1 MNLKFMSMAA
11 IAAMTLCTACSED
24 DNTPNPNPE
33 PEPNPN
39 PDVTVEGYS
48 SDLFVAEA
56 NHNVIEYDFSNT
68 FKDGFIG
75 TIDGGADM
83 PKVNEFF
90 EAAAYR
96 GAVSAD
102 NNWTEG
108 WIRTSGN
115 GDETS
120 ANAVEILKGE
130 LTANKTLLKDK
141 VYELS
146 GDYIVKTGATLTI
159 QEGVKIVAKTGDE
172 SVDYILVQQGA
183 KIEAVGTKEN
193 PIIMTS
199 DKKESG
205 AWGGLHIC
213 GKAHTN
219 AEGGTGKSEIG
230 DAAYGGSADNDNS
243 GTLKYIRLENT
254 GYALDSEHEANG
266 VSFYGVGN
274 GTTVEYLQAY
284 NGSDDGFEFFGG
296 SVDVKHMVVTNCS
309 DDSYDWTEGW
319 NGRGQ
324 FLVAYQEAEETLG
337 FDCDCLMECD
347 NNGKNFAA
355 APVACPTLA
364 NLTLIGNGGEKQGVR
379 LRAGTQVKMYN
390 ALITGKG
397 KCLTTETT
405 ETEKA
410 LVDGTS
416 VLNYVTLA
424 TDIECNGAEE

>member
-11 IAAMTLCTACSED
+11 MVAMAMFTACSED

-120 ANAVEILKGE
+120 ANVKEILQGE
-130 LTANKTLLKDK
+130 LTTNKTLEANK
-141 VYELS
+141 VYALS

-159 QEGVKIVAKTGDE
+159 QEGVKIVAMTDDE

-266 VSFYGVGN
+266 ISFYGVGN
-274 GTTVEYLQAY
+274 GTTVEYVQAY

>member
-11 IAAMTLCTACSED
+11 MVAMAMFTACSED

-120 ANAVEILKGE
+120 ANAVEILKGT
-130 LTANKTLLKDK
+130 LATNKTLEANK
-141 VYELS
+141 VYALS
-146 GDYIVKTGATLTI
+146 GEYIVKAGATLTI
-159 QEGVKIVAKTGDE
+159 KEGVKIVAKTDDDN
-172 SVDYILVQQGA
+172 VDYILVEQDA

-230 DAAYGGSADNDNS
+230 NAAYGGSADNDNS
-243 GTLKYIRLENT
+243 GTLKYVRLENT

>member
-24 DNTPNPNPE
+24 DNTPNPE
-33 PEPNPN
+33 PPVA
-39 PDVTVEGYS
+39 DAYS
-48 SDLFVAEA
+48 SELFLTAA
-56 NHNVIEYDFSNT
+56 NNNAINYNFSNT
-68 FKDGFIG
+68 FTNKFVG

-83 PKVNEFF
+83 TKVDNFF

-96 GAVSAD
+96 GAVPA
-102 NNWTEG
+102 NNDWTDG

-141 VYELS
+141 VYALS
-146 GDYIVKTGATLTI
+146 GEYIVKTGATLTI
-159 QEGVKIVAKTGDE
+159 EEGVKIVAMTNDE

-219 AEGGTGKSEIG
+219 AENGEGTSEIG
-230 DAAYGGSADNDNS
+230 NAAYGGSADNDNS

-266 VSFYGVGN
+266 ISFYGVGN
-274 GTTVEYLQAY
+274 GTTVEYVQAY

-309 DDSYDWTEGW
+309 DDSFDWTEGW

-324 FLVAYQEAEETLG
+324 FLVAYQEAKETLG

-355 APVACPTLA
+355 TPVACPTLA

-390 ALITGKG
+390 ALISGKG

>member
-24 DNTPNPNPE
+24 DNTPNPE
-33 PEPNPN
+33 PPVA
-39 PDVTVEGYS
+39 DAYS
-48 SDLFVAEA
+48 SELFLTAA
-56 NHNVIEYDFSNT
+56 NNNAINYNFSNT
-68 FKDGFIG
+68 FTNKFVG
-75 TIDGGADM
+75 TIDGGADVT
-83 PKVNEFF
+83 KVDNFF

-96 GAVSAD
+96 GAVPA
-102 NNWTEG
+102 NNDWTAG

-115 GDETS
+115 GDE
-120 ANAVEILKGE
+120 ILQGE
-130 LTANKTLLKDK
+130 LTANKTLLKNK
-141 VYELS
+141 VYALS
-146 GDYIVKTGATLTI
+146 GEYIVKTGATLTI
-159 QEGVKIVAKTGDE
+159 EEGVKIVAMTDDE

-266 VSFYGVGN
+266 ISFYGVGN
-274 GTTVEYLQAY
+274 GTTVEYVQAY

-309 DDSYDWTEGW
+309 DDSFDWTEGW

-324 FLVAYQEAEETLG
+324 FLVAYQEAKETLG

-390 ALITGKG
+390 ALISGKG

>member
-11 IAAMTLCTACSED
+11 MVAMAMFTACSED

-120 ANAVEILKGE
+120 ANVVETLKGT
-130 LTANKTLLKDK
+130 LTTNKTLEANK
-141 VYELS
+141 VYALS
-146 GDYIVKTGATLTI
+146 GEYIVKAGATLTI
-159 QEGVKIVAKTGDE
+159 KEGVKIVAKTDDDN
-172 SVDYILVQQGA
+172 VDYILVEQDA

-230 DAAYGGSADNDNS
+230 NAAYGGSADNDNS

>member
-1 MNLKFMSMAA
+1 MNLKFMSMVA

-24 DNTPNPNPE
+24 DNTPNPE
-33 PEPNPN
+33 PPVA
-39 PDVTVEGYS
+39 DAYS
-48 SDLFVAEA
+48 SELFLTAA
-56 NHNVIEYDFSNT
+56 NNNAINYNFSNT
-68 FKDGFIG
+68 FTNKFVG

-83 PKVNEFF
+83 TKVDNFF

-96 GAVSAD
+96 GAVPA
-102 NNWTEG
+102 NNDWTDG

-141 VYELS
+141 VYALS
-146 GDYIVKTGATLTI
+146 GEYIVKTGATLTI
-159 QEGVKIVAKTGDE
+159 QEGVKIVAKTDDE

-219 AEGGTGKSEIG
+219 AENGEGTSEIG
-230 DAAYGGSADNDNS
+230 NAAYGGSADNDNS

-266 VSFYGVGN
+266 ISFYGVGN
-274 GTTVEYLQAY
+274 GTTVEYVQAY

-324 FLVAYQEAEETLG
+324 FLVAYQEAKETLG

-355 APVACPTLA
+355 TPVACPTLA

>member
-24 DNTPNPNPE
+24 DNTPNPE
-33 PEPNPN
+33 PPVA
-39 PDVTVEGYS
+39 DAYS
-48 SDLFVAEA
+48 SELFLTTA
-56 NHNVIEYDFSNT
+56 NNNAINYNFSNT
-68 FKDGFIG
+68 FTNKFVG

-83 PKVNEFF
+83 TKVDNFF

-96 GAVSAD
+96 GAVPA
-102 NNWTEG
+102 NNDWTAG

-120 ANAVEILKGE
+120 ANAVET
-130 LTANKTLLKDK
+130 LTGTLTTNKTLEANK
-141 VYELS
+141 VYALS

-219 AEGGTGKSEIG
+219 AEGGAGKSEIG

-266 VSFYGVGN
+266 ISFYGVGN
-274 GTTVEYLQAY
+274 GTTVEYVQAY

-309 DDSYDWTEGW
+309 DDSFDWTEGW

-324 FLVAYQEAEETLG
+324 FLVAYQEAKGTLG

-355 APVACPTLA
+355 TPVACPTLA

-390 ALITGKG
+390 ALISGKG

>member
-24 DNTPNPNPE
+24 DNTPNPE
-33 PEPNPN
+33 PPVA
-39 PDVTVEGYS
+39 DAYS
-48 SDLFVAEA
+48 SELFLTAA
-56 NHNVIEYDFSNT
+56 NNNAINYNFSNT
-68 FKDGFIG
+68 FTNKFVG

-83 PKVNEFF
+83 TKVDNFF
-90 EAAAYR
+90 DAAAYR
-96 GAVSAD
+96 GAVPA
-102 NNWTEG
+102 NNDWTDG

-141 VYELS
+141 VYALS
-146 GDYIVKTGATLTI
+146 GEYIVKTGATLTI
-159 QEGVKIVAKTGDE
+159 QEGVKIVAKTDDE

-219 AEGGTGKSEIG
+219 AENGEGTSEIG
-230 DAAYGGSADNDNS
+230 NAAYGGSADNDNS

-266 VSFYGVGN
+266 ISFYGVGN
-274 GTTVEYLQAY
+274 GTTVEYVQAY

-309 DDSYDWTEGW
+309 DDSFDWTEGW

-324 FLVAYQEAEETLG
+324 FLVAYQEAKETLG

-355 APVACPTLA
+355 TPVACPTLA

-390 ALITGKG
+390 ALISGKG

>member
-24 DNTPNPNPE
+24 DNTPNPE
-33 PEPNPN
+33 PPVA
-39 PDVTVEGYS
+39 DAYS
-48 SDLFVAEA
+48 SELFLATA
-56 NHNVIEYDFSNT
+56 NNNAINYNFSNT
-68 FKDGFIG
+68 FTNKFVG

-83 PKVNEFF
+83 TKVDNFF

-96 GAVSAD
+96 GAVPA
-102 NNWTEG
+102 NNDWTAG

-141 VYELS
+141 VYALS
-146 GDYIVKTGATLTI
+146 GEYIVKTGATLTI
-159 QEGVKIVAKTGDE
+159 QEGVKIVAKTDDE

-219 AEGGTGKSEIG
+219 AENGEGTSEIG
-230 DAAYGGSADNDNS
+230 NAAYGGSADNDNS

-266 VSFYGVGN
+266 ISFYGVGN
-274 GTTVEYLQAY
+274 GTTVEYVQAY

-309 DDSYDWTEGW
+309 DDSFDWTEGW

-324 FLVAYQEAEETLG
+324 FLVAYQEAKETLG

-355 APVACPTLA
+355 TPVACPTLA

>member
-1 MNLKFMSMAA
+1 MNLKFMSMVA

-24 DNTPNPNPE
+24 DNTPNPE
-33 PEPNPN
+33 PPVA
-39 PDVTVEGYS
+39 DAYS
-48 SDLFVAEA
+48 SELFLTAA
-56 NHNVIEYDFSNT
+56 NNNAINYNFSNT
-68 FKDGFIG
+68 FTNKFVG

-83 PKVNEFF
+83 TKVDNFF

-96 GAVSAD
+96 GAVPA
-102 NNWTEG
+102 NNDWTDG

-141 VYELS
+141 VYALS
-146 GDYIVKTGATLTI
+146 GEYIVKTGATLTI
-159 QEGVKIVAKTGDE
+159 QEGVKIVAKTDDE

-219 AEGGTGKSEIG
+219 AENGEGTSEIG
-230 DAAYGGSADNDNS
+230 NAAYGGSADNDNS

-266 VSFYGVGN
+266 ISFYGVGN
-274 GTTVEYLQAY
+274 GTTVEYVQAY

-309 DDSYDWTEGW
+309 DDSFDWTEGW

-324 FLVAYQEAEETLG
+324 FLVAYQEAKETLG

-347 NNGKNFAA
+347 NSGKNFAA
-355 APVACPTLA
+355 TPVACPTLA

>member
-24 DNTPNPNPE
+24 DNTPNPE
-33 PEPNPN
+33 PPVA
-39 PDVTVEGYS
+39 DAYS
-48 SDLFVAEA
+48 SELFLTAA
-56 NHNVIEYDFSNT
+56 NNNAINYNFSNT
-68 FKDGFIG
+68 FTNKFVG

-83 PKVNEFF
+83 TKVDNFF

-96 GAVSAD
+96 GAVPA
-102 NNWTEG
+102 NNDWTDG

-141 VYELS
+141 VYALS

-266 VSFYGVGN
+266 ISFYGVGN
-274 GTTVEYLQAY
+274 GTTVEYVQAY

-309 DDSYDWTEGW
+309 DDSFDWTEGW

-324 FLVAYQEAEETLG
+324 FLVAYQEAKETLG

-355 APVACPTLA
+355 TPVACPTLA

-390 ALITGKG
+390 ALISGKG

>member
-24 DNTPNPNPE
+24 DNTPNPE
-33 PEPNPN
+33 PPVA
-39 PDVTVEGYS
+39 DAYS
-48 SDLFVAEA
+48 SELFLATA
-56 NHNVIEYDFSNT
+56 NNNAINYNFSNT
-68 FKDGFIG
+68 FTNKFVG

-83 PKVNEFF
+83 TKVDNFF
-90 EAAAYR
+90 GAAAYR
-96 GAVSAD
+96 GAVPA
-102 NNWTEG
+102 NNDWTAG

-141 VYELS
+141 VYALS
-146 GDYIVKTGATLTI
+146 GEYIVKTGATLTI
-159 QEGVKIVAKTGDE
+159 QEGVKIVAKTDDE

-219 AEGGTGKSEIG
+219 AENGEGTSEIG
-230 DAAYGGSADNDNS
+230 NAAYGGSADNDNS

-266 VSFYGVGN
+266 ISFYGVGN
-274 GTTVEYLQAY
+274 GTTVEYVQAY

-309 DDSYDWTEGW
+309 DDSFDWTEGW

-324 FLVAYQEAEETLG
+324 FLVAYQEAKETLG

-355 APVACPTLA
+355 TPVACPTLA

-390 ALITGKG
+390 ALISGKG

>member
-120 ANAVEILKGE
+120 ANAVETLKGT
-130 LTANKTLLKDK
+130 LTTNKTLEANK
-141 VYELS
+141 VYALS
-146 GDYIVKTGATLTI
+146 GEYIVKAGATLTI
-159 QEGVKIVAKTGDE
+159 KEGVKIVAMTDDE

-266 VSFYGVGN
+266 ISFYGVGN
-274 GTTVEYLQAY
+274 GTTVEYVQAY

-309 DDSYDWTEGW
+309 DDSFDWTEGW

-324 FLVAYQEAEETLG
+324 FLVAYQEAKETLG

-355 APVACPTLA
+355 TPVACPTLA

-390 ALITGKG
+390 ALISGKG

>member
-1 MNLKFMSMAA
+1 MNLKFMSMVA

-24 DNTPNPNPE
+24 DNTPNPE
-33 PEPNPN
+33 PPVA
-39 PDVTVEGYS
+39 DAYS
-48 SDLFVAEA
+48 SELFLTAA
-56 NHNVIEYDFSNT
+56 NNNAINYNFSNT
-68 FKDGFIG
+68 FTNKFVG

-83 PKVNEFF
+83 TKVDNFF

-96 GAVSAD
+96 GAVPA
-102 NNWTEG
+102 NNDWTDG

-141 VYELS
+141 VYALS
-146 GDYIVKTGATLTI
+146 GEYIVKTGATLTI
-159 QEGVKIVAKTGDE
+159 QEGVKIVAKTDDE

-219 AEGGTGKSEIG
+219 AENGEGTSEIG
-230 DAAYGGSADNDNS
+230 NAAYGGSADNDNS

-266 VSFYGVGN
+266 ISFYGVGN
-274 GTTVEYLQAY
+274 GTTVEYVQAY

-309 DDSYDWTEGW
+309 DDSFDWTEGW

-324 FLVAYQEAEETLG
+324 FLVAYQEAKETLG

-355 APVACPTLA
+355 TPVACPTLA

-424 TDIECNGAEE
+424 MDIECNGAEE

>member
-1 MNLKFMSMAA
+1 MNLKFMSMVA

-24 DNTPNPNPE
+24 DNTPNPE
-33 PEPNPN
+33 PPVA
-39 PDVTVEGYS
+39 DAYS
-48 SDLFVAEA
+48 SELFLTAA
-56 NHNVIEYDFSNT
+56 NNNAINYNFSNT
-68 FKDGFIG
+68 FTNKFVG

-83 PKVNEFF
+83 TKVDNFF

-96 GAVSAD
+96 GAVPA
-102 NNWTEG
+102 NNDWTDG

-141 VYELS
+141 VYALS
-146 GDYIVKTGATLTI
+146 GEYIVKTGATLTI
-159 QEGVKIVAKTGDE
+159 QEGVKIVAKTDDE

-219 AEGGTGKSEIG
+219 AENGEGTSEIG
-230 DAAYGGSADNDNS
+230 NAAYGGSADNDNS

-266 VSFYGVGN
+266 ISFYGVGN
-274 GTTVEYLQAY
+274 GTTVEYVQAY

-309 DDSYDWTEGW
+309 DDSFDWTEGW

-324 FLVAYQEAEETLG
+324 FLVAYQEAKETLG

-355 APVACPTLA
+355 TPVACPTLA
-364 NLTLIGNGGEKQGVR
+364 NLTLIGNGGEKKGVR

>member
-11 IAAMTLCTACSED
+11 MVAMAMFTACSED

-120 ANAVEILKGE
+120 ANAKEILQGE
-130 LTANKTLLKDK
+130 LTTNKTLEANK
-141 VYELS
+141 VYALS

-159 QEGVKIVAKTGDE
+159 QEGVKIVAMTDDE

-266 VSFYGVGN
+266 ISFYGVGN
-274 GTTVEYLQAY
+274 GTTVEYVQAY

-309 DDSYDWTEGW
+309 DDSFDWTEGW

-324 FLVAYQEAEETLG
+324 FLVAYQEAKETLG

-355 APVACPTLA
+355 TPVACPTLA

>member
-11 IAAMTLCTACSED
+11 MVAMAMFTACSED

-120 ANAVEILKGE
+120 ANVVETLKGT
-130 LTANKTLLKDK
+130 LTTNKTLEANK
-141 VYELS
+141 VYALS

-159 QEGVKIVAKTGDE
+159 QEGVKIVAMTDDE

-266 VSFYGVGN
+266 ISFYGVGN
-274 GTTVEYLQAY
+274 GTTVEYVQAY

-309 DDSYDWTEGW
+309 DDSFDWTEGW

-324 FLVAYQEAEETLG
+324 FLVAYQEAKETLG

-355 APVACPTLA
+355 TPVACPTLA

>member
-1 MNLKFMSMAA
+1 MNLKFRSMVAL
-11 IAAMTLCTACSED
+11 AAMTLCTACSED
-24 DNTPNPNPE
+24 DNTPNPE
-33 PEPNPN
+33 PPVA
-39 PDVTVEGYS
+39 DAYS
-48 SDLFVAEA
+48 SELFLTAA
-56 NHNVIEYDFSNT
+56 NNNAINYNFSNT
-68 FKDGFIG
+68 FTNKFVG

-83 PKVNEFF
+83 TKVDNFF

-96 GAVSAD
+96 GAVPA
-102 NNWTEG
+102 NNDWTDG

-141 VYELS
+141 VYALS
-146 GDYIVKTGATLTI
+146 GEYIVKTGATLTI
-159 QEGVKIVAKTGDE
+159 QEGVKIVAKTDDE

-219 AEGGTGKSEIG
+219 AENGEGTSEIG
-230 DAAYGGSADNDNS
+230 NAAYGGSADNDNS

-266 VSFYGVGN
+266 ISFYGVGN
-274 GTTVEYLQAY
+274 GTTVEYVQAY

-309 DDSYDWTEGW
+309 DDSFDWTEGW

-324 FLVAYQEAEETLG
+324 FLVAYQEAKETLG

-355 APVACPTLA
+355 TPVACPTLA

-424 TDIECNGAEE
+424 PDIECNGAEE

>member
-24 DNTPNPNPE
+24 DNTPNPE
-33 PEPNPN
+33 PPVA
-39 PDVTVEGYS
+39 DAYS
-48 SDLFVAEA
+48 SELFLTAA
-56 NHNVIEYDFSNT
+56 NNNAINYNFSNT
-68 FKDGFIG
+68 FTNKFVG

-83 PKVNEFF
+83 TKVDNFF

-96 GAVSAD
+96 GAVPA
-102 NNWTEG
+102 NNDWTDG

-141 VYELS
+141 VYALS
-146 GDYIVKTGATLTI
+146 GEYIVKTGATLTI
-159 QEGVKIVAKTGDE
+159 QEGVKIVAKTDDE

-219 AEGGTGKSEIG
+219 AENGEGTSEIG
-230 DAAYGGSADNDNS
+230 NAAYGGSADNDNS

-266 VSFYGVGN
+266 ISFYGVGN
-274 GTTVEYLQAY
+274 GTTVEYVQAY

-309 DDSYDWTEGW
+309 DDSFDWTEGW

-324 FLVAYQEAEETLG
+324 FLVAYQEAKETLG

-355 APVACPTLA
+355 TPVACPTLA

-390 ALITGKG
+390 ALISGKG

-424 TDIECNGAEE
+424 TNIECNGAEE

>member
-24 DNTPNPNPE
+24 DNTPNPE
-33 PEPNPN
+33 PPVA
-39 PDVTVEGYS
+39 DAYS
-48 SDLFVAEA
+48 SELFLTAA
-56 NHNVIEYDFSNT
+56 NNNAINYNFSNT
-68 FKDGFIG
+68 FTNKFVG

-83 PKVNEFF
+83 TKVDNFF

-96 GAVSAD
+96 GAVPA
-102 NNWTEG
+102 NNDWTAG
-108 WIRTSGN
+108 WIRTSCKC
-115 GDETS
+115 DETS
-120 ANAVEILKGE
+120 ANAVEILQGE
-130 LTANKTLLKDK
+130 LTANKTLLKNK
-141 VYELS
+141 VYALS
-146 GDYIVKTGATLTI
+146 GEYIVKTGATLTI
-159 QEGVKIVAKTGDE
+159 EEGVKIVAMTNDE

-219 AEGGTGKSEIG
+219 AEGGAGKSEIG

-266 VSFYGVGN
+266 ISFYGVGN
-274 GTTVEYLQAY
+274 GTTVEYVQAY
-284 NGSDDGFEFFGG
+284 NGSDDSFEFFGG

-309 DDSYDWTEGW
+309 DDSFDWTEGW

-324 FLVAYQEAEETLG
+324 FLVAYQEAKETLG

-355 APVACPTLA
+355 TPVACPTLA

>member
-11 IAAMTLCTACSED
+11 MVAMAMFTACSED

-96 GAVSAD
+96 GAVPA
-102 NNWTEG
+102 NNDWTAG

-120 ANAVEILKGE
+120 ANAVDILQGE
-130 LTANKTLLKDK
+130 LTTNKTLEANK
-141 VYELS
+141 VYALS

-159 QEGVKIVAKTGDE
+159 QEGVKIVAMTDDE

-266 VSFYGVGN
+266 ISFYGVGN
-274 GTTVEYLQAY
+274 GTTVEYVQAY

-309 DDSYDWTEGW
+309 DDSFDWTEGW

-324 FLVAYQEAEETLG
+324 FLVAYQEAKETLG

-355 APVACPTLA
+355 TPVACPTLA

-390 ALITGKG
+390 ALISGKG

>member
-24 DNTPNPNPE
+24 DNTPNPE
-33 PEPNPN
+33 PPVA
-39 PDVTVEGYS
+39 DAYS
-48 SDLFVAEA
+48 SELFLAAA
-56 NHNVIEYDFSNT
+56 NNNAINYNFSNT
-68 FKDGFIG
+68 FTNKFVG

-83 PKVNEFF
+83 TKVDNFF

-96 GAVSAD
+96 GAVPA
-102 NNWTEG
+102 NNDWTDG

-115 GDETS
+115 GDEAS

-141 VYELS
+141 VYALS
-146 GDYIVKTGATLTI
+146 GEYIVKTGATLTI
-159 QEGVKIVAKTGDE
+159 QEGVKIVAKTDDE

-183 KIEAVGTKEN
+183 KIEAEGTKEN

-219 AEGGTGKSEIG
+219 AENGEGTSEIG
-230 DAAYGGSADNDNS
+230 NAAYGGSADNDNS

-266 VSFYGVGN
+266 ISFYGVGN
-274 GTTVEYLQAY
+274 GTTVEYVQAY

-296 SVDVKHMVVTNCS
+296 SVDVKHIVVTNCS
-309 DDSYDWTEGW
+309 DDSFDWTEGW

-324 FLVAYQEAEETLG
+324 FLVAYQEAKETLG

-355 APVACPTLA
+355 TPVACPTLA

-390 ALITGKG
+390 ALISGKG

>member
-11 IAAMTLCTACSED
+11 MVAMAMFTACSED

-96 GAVSAD
+96 GAVPA
-102 NNWTEG
+102 NNDWTDG

-141 VYELS
+141 VYALS

-266 VSFYGVGN
+266 ISFYGVGN
-274 GTTVEYLQAY
+274 GTTVEYVQAY

-309 DDSYDWTEGW
+309 DDSFDWTEGW

-324 FLVAYQEAEETLG
+324 FLVAYQEAKETLG

-355 APVACPTLA
+355 TPVACPTLA

-390 ALITGKG
+390 ALISGKG

>member
-24 DNTPNPNPE
+24 DNTPNPE
-33 PEPNPN
+33 PPVA
-39 PDVTVEGYS
+39 DAYS
-48 SDLFVAEA
+48 SELFLTAA
-56 NHNVIEYDFSNT
+56 NNNAINYNFSNT
-68 FKDGFIG
+68 FTNKFVG

-83 PKVNEFF
+83 TKVDNFF

-96 GAVSAD
+96 GAVPA
-102 NNWTEG
+102 NNDWTTG
-108 WIRTSGN
+108 WIRTSGK

-120 ANAVEILKGE
+120 ANAVEILQGE

-141 VYELS
+141 VYALS
-146 GDYIVKTGATLTI
+146 GEYIVKTGATLTI
-159 QEGVKIVAKTGDE
+159 QEGVKIVAKTDDE

-219 AEGGTGKSEIG
+219 AENGEGTSEIG
-230 DAAYGGSADNDNS
+230 NAAYGGSADNDNS

-266 VSFYGVGN
+266 ISFYGVGN
-274 GTTVEYLQAY
+274 GTTVEYVQAY

-309 DDSYDWTEGW
+309 DDSFDWTEGW

-324 FLVAYQEAEETLG
+324 FLVAYQEAKETLG

-355 APVACPTLA
+355 TPVACPTLA

-390 ALITGKG
+390 ALISGKG

>member
-11 IAAMTLCTACSED
+11 MVAMAMFTACSED

-96 GAVSAD
+96 GAVSVD

-120 ANAVEILKGE
+120 ANAEEILQGE
-130 LTANKTLLKDK
+130 LTTNKTLEANK
-141 VYELS
+141 VYALS

-159 QEGVKIVAKTGDE
+159 QEGVKIVAMTDDE

-266 VSFYGVGN
+266 ISFYGVGN
-274 GTTVEYLQAY
+274 GTTVEYVQAY

-309 DDSYDWTEGW
+309 DDSFDWTEGW

-324 FLVAYQEAEETLG
+324 FLVAYQEAKETLG

-355 APVACPTLA
+355 TPVACPTLA

-390 ALITGKG
+390 ALISGKG

>member
-11 IAAMTLCTACSED
+11 MVAMAMFTACSED

-120 ANAVEILKGE
+120 ANAEEILQGE
-130 LTANKTLLKDK
+130 LTTNKTLEANK
-141 VYELS
+141 VYALS

-159 QEGVKIVAKTGDE
+159 QEGVKIVAMTDDE

-243 GTLKYIRLENT
+243 GTLKYVRLENT
-254 GYALDSEHEANG
+254 GYALNSEHEANG

>member
-24 DNTPNPNPE
+24 DNTPNPE
-33 PEPNPN
+33 PPVA
-39 PDVTVEGYS
+39 DAYS
-48 SDLFVAEA
+48 SELFLATA
-56 NHNVIEYDFSNT
+56 NNNAINYNFSNT
-68 FKDGFIG
+68 FTNKFVG

-83 PKVNEFF
+83 TKVDNFF

-96 GAVSAD
+96 GAVPA
-102 NNWTEG
+102 NNDWTAG

-141 VYELS
+141 VYALS
-146 GDYIVKTGATLTI
+146 GEYIVKTGATLTI
-159 QEGVKIVAKTGDE
+159 QEGVKIVAKTDDE

-219 AEGGTGKSEIG
+219 AENGEGTSEIG
-230 DAAYGGSADNDNS
+230 NAAYGGSADNDNS

-266 VSFYGVGN
+266 ISFYGVGN
-274 GTTVEYLQAY
+274 GTTVEYVQAY

-309 DDSYDWTEGW
+309 DDSFDWTEGW

-324 FLVAYQEAEETLG
+324 FLVAYQEAKETLG

-390 ALITGKG
+390 ALISGKG

>member
-11 IAAMTLCTACSED
+11 MVAMAMFTACSED

-48 SDLFVAEA
+48 SELFLTAA
-56 NHNVIEYDFSNT
+56 NNNAINYNFSNT
-68 FKDGFIG
+68 FTNKFVG

-83 PKVNEFF
+83 TKVDNFF

-96 GAVSAD
+96 GAVPA
-102 NNWTEG
+102 NNDWTAG

-120 ANAVEILKGE
+120 ANAVDILQGE

-141 VYELS
+141 VYALS
-146 GDYIVKTGATLTI
+146 GEYIVKTGATLTI
-159 QEGVKIVAKTGDE
+159 EEGVKIVAMTDDE

-266 VSFYGVGN
+266 ISFYGVGN
-274 GTTVEYLQAY
+274 GTTVEYVQAY

-309 DDSYDWTEGW
+309 DDSFDWTEGW

-324 FLVAYQEAEETLG
+324 FLVAYQEAKETLG

-355 APVACPTLA
+355 TPVACPTLA

-390 ALITGKG
+390 ALISGKG